1 MAASTWLRADHRGAP
16 LLLAAALLPSL
27 SSVVHAKA
35 PAQRQKLTAALR
47 QLDAQERTMA
57 DSAAHTPIAPGER
70 HRFDHPRLP
79 ADLAPCAPAFRPAS
93 RLHAPSRVIPPNRPG
108 TAAPSGPHP
117 RLRRRRADHEWRP
130 GFRIPNQ
137 WRHCAFYNGDGAR
150 RRRLRRPARMG
161 RMGQPNGLRECDP
174 KAASTGA
181 GSSASSGFRRC
192 ASC

>member
-16 LLLAAALLPSL
+16 LLLAAVLLPGL

-35 PAQRQKLTAALR
+35 PAQRQELTAALR
-47 QLDAQERTMA
+47 QLDAQERAVA
-57 DSAAHTPIAPGER
+57 DSAARTPIAPGER
-70 HRFDHPRLP
+70 HRFDYPRVP
-79 ADLAPCAPAFRPAS
+79 ADLAPCAPAFRPTS
-93 RLHAPSRVIPPNRPG
+93 RLHAPSRAIPPNWPG

-117 RLRRRRADHEWRP
+117 RLRRRRAGNEWRP
-130 GFRIPNQ
+130 SFRIPSQ
-137 WRHCAFYNGDGAR
+137 WRHCAFRDGDGAR

-161 RMGQPNGLRECDP
+161 RMGHPNNLRGCGQ